1 MTKINYGFTLA
12 EVLITLG
19 IIGVVAAMTMPSLI
33 ANHQEKVTVT
43 KVKKVYS
50 ILSQAYLIAVEEY
63 GTPDEWGT
71 TARDAGDEND
81 ENYSAGNAVII
92 REKLFKGLQ
101 KISICDKA
109 KNQKACN
116 IADAYYWPAG
126 SKDNNLSTQTASA
139 GSADG
144 TGFLIIANTPGEK
157 RGPGVLS
164 QTYAIIYADING
176 TKKPNTY
183 GKDLFAFYLTNDNI
197 TPLGTK
203 DETFWSFDTCFNSGV
218 SCTAWVVFNENTD
231 YLHCNDLSW
240 SGKRTCK

>member
-109 KNQKACN
+109 KIRKPVILQMH
-116 IADAYYWPAG
+116 
-126 SKDNNLSTQTASA
+126 
-139 GSADG
+139 
-144 TGFLIIANTPGEK
+144 IIGL
-157 RGPGVLS
+157 PGVKTTIFQHKQHQQVHLTE
-164 QTYAIIYADING
+164 Q
-176 TKKPNTY
+176 
-183 GKDLFAFYLTNDNI
+183 AF
-197 TPLGTK
+197 
-203 DETFWSFDTCFNSGV
+203 
-218 SCTAWVVFNENTD
+218 
-231 YLHCNDLSW
+231 
-240 SGKRTCK
+240 